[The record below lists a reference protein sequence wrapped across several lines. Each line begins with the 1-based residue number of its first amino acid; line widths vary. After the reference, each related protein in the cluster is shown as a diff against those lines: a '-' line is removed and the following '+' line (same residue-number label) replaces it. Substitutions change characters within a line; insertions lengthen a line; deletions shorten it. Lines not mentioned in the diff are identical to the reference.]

1 MARFYF
7 GVIVGN
13 HSWTFIGFGVLVF
26 SSFTKNKFQTYQI
39 LLHTQSSCKFCT
51 TFVCKM
57 TEHVSTL
64 KEVEDAVSNNDV
76 VVVKVGATWCP
87 PCQKVQPLYEAEAKS
102 SFWKALVYDIS
113 KTTKRDQDPI
123 MSALGVVKIPFF
135 AVFKVRPL
143 ALLLGF

>member
-1 MARFYF
+1 
-7 GVIVGN
+7 
-13 HSWTFIGFGVLVF
+13 
-26 SSFTKNKFQTYQI
+26 
-39 LLHTQSSCKFCT
+39 
-51 TFVCKM
+51 M

-64 KEVEDAVSNNDV
+64 KEVEDTVSNNDV

-87 PCQKVQPLYEAEAKS
+87 PCQKVQLLYEAEAKS

-143 ALLLGF
+143 LLGF